1 MNKIL
6 IEFENLKQKYESLK
20 RNLKEK
26 CQNLSNLEKKDC
38 DVTNESPHTLSKPLY
53 NSFFKENIETDDL
66 RYKSKSKLV
75 KNGSTTPKKRSKNDP
90 KHEDDLVMIHNK
102 QIDLEKRLNLFE
114 TQRENENI
122 KKKEKRDCTND
133 EMKSAAKELSDTIC
147 LVGKT
152 NNAIMTQLL
161 KHQIITYEIAVQI
174 YEKFEPDEKE
184 LKLK

>member
-1 MNKIL
+1 MKNK
-6 IEFENLKQKYESLK
+6 F
-20 RNLKEK
+20 
-26 CQNLSNLEKKDC
+26 
-38 DVTNESPHTLSKPLY
+38 
-53 NSFFKENIETDDL
+53 
-66 RYKSKSKLV
+66 KSKLF

-122 KKKEKRDCTND
+122 KQKKRDCTND
-133 EMKSAAKELSDTIC
+133 EMKSAFIELSDITG

-161 KHQIITYEIAVQI
+161 KHQIITYEIAVQM

-184 LKLK
+184 LKLIKGFKELIEHLKTQMYKRESH